1 MFKLCCV
8 LLVGTLC
15 AFPQAPKSE
24 TVTNL
29 TGRAWEAMPETAKLF
44 YAQGMEDGLTLAAY
58 SLPPEVRD
66 LMVERTQAKGFNPGD
81 YVKELD
87 RLFAER
93 ENLNIALP
101 IAYQYITTKLKGTS
115 TPQELDQ
122 RLIDIRKLMA
132 Q

>member
-1 MFKLCCV
+1 
-8 LLVGTLC
+8 
-15 AFPQAPKSE
+15 
-24 TVTNL
+24 
-29 TGRAWEAMPETAKLF
+29 MPETAKLF